1 MVARWLSRDPLGEAG
16 GLNLYGYVDNNP
28 IDGIDPFGLFHLI
41 ASSTGIP
48 QDGANG
54 VVSNGNGGLSVF
66 YGQNPPGESQL
77 VINSITIH
85 ELNHVKD
92 AYNQN
97 SAIANDVPAG
107 MILAPDSFSEQLF
120 TEIDALNAQAAYL
133 RSSISSSSGTCSNVS
148 DYDRQRVQKELLFV
162 DSLLTTAYNRLE
174 AATPE
179 ELAGIPRKIW

>member
-1 MVARWLSRDPLGEAG
+1 
-16 GLNLYGYVDNNP
+16 
-28 IDGIDPFGLFHLI
+28 
-41 ASSTGIP
+41 
-48 QDGANG
+48 
-54 VVSNGNGGLSVF
+54 
-66 YGQNPPGESQL
+66 
-77 VINSITIH
+77 
-85 ELNHVKD
+85 VKD